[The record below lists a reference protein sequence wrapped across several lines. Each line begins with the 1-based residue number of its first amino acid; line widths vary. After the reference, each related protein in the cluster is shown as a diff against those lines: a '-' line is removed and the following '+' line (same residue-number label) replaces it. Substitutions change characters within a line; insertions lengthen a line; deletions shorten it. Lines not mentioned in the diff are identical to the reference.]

1 MRIFQSFCIISSID
15 ILITKGVGYV
25 EGFLE
30 RFLRFPLEQIPLIAV
45 VLLIAFTVHE
55 FAHAFTA
62 YKMGDTTA
70 KDQGRL
76 TLNPIQHLDPIGT
89 LLIFIFGF
97 GWARP
102 VPVNRRNFRNP
113 RLGGILVSLMG
124 PISNFILAIIGTG
137 IFYVLVAT
145 GVEGSLHPLVIQ
157 FLKLFVYFNVLLF
170 VFNLIPLPPLDGYRI
185 VEDLVSP
192 SVRVKMTQYEQYGTL
207 IFLILVITPLGKY
220 TIYPIIYNGV
230 PFIMQSIQRFFS
242 IFF

>member
-1 MRIFQSFCIISSID
+1 M
-15 ILITKGVGYV
+15 

>member
-1 MRIFQSFCIISSID
+1 M
-15 ILITKGVGYV
+15 

-157 FLKLFVYFNVLLF
+157 FLNLFVYFNVLLF

-207 IFLILVITPLGKY
+207 IFLILVITPLGRY